1 MNSRKFWL
9 PIALG
14 IFMAIAGVVAF
25 SVNAYLTSQKVR
37 LELNRIAAAQEKFD
51 QEVRAWEVANRLN
64 QESLQK
70 VLEERGEFRLLVQE
84 NRRKMIDLK
93 AEVWAMD
100 PSPYR
105 RTKLAEI
112 AADEEKMRIENRTA
126 EEMYDSKIK
135 ALKEAEAKLAERH
148 PGFQTSQR
156 D

>member
-1 MNSRKFWL
+1 MNSRKIWL

-14 IFMAIAGVVAF
+14 IFMAIGGVVAF

-37 LELNRIAAAQEKFD
+37 LEMERIAAAQEKFD
-51 QEVRAWEVANRLN
+51 QEVRAWEIANRLN
-64 QESLQK
+64 QESLRK
-70 VLEERGEFRLLVQE
+70 VLDERAEFRVLIQE
-84 NRRKMIDLK
+84 NRRKLIDLK
-93 AEVWAMD
+93 GNVWAMD

-112 AADEEKMRIENRTA
+112 EADEERMRVENRTA

-135 ALKEAEAKLAERH
+135 ALKETEAKLAERH

-156 D
+156 E